1 MTRSERLLD
10 LLQALRRRKRPVS
23 GAVLAAEIGVS
34 IRTLYRDIA
43 SLQAQGAEIAG
54 EPGIGYVLKPGF
66 LLPPLMFSAEE
77 IESLVL
83 GSRWVAA
90 RADNRLAA
98 AARDAMAKIA
108 AVLPAAARAELDG
121 STLMIGPG
129 RNPRAAPGLATIR
142 QAMREE
148 RKVELRYRDGQGA
161 ASQRVIWPFALGF
174 FDESQVVVAWCQLR
188 QDYRHFRIDRA
199 DDLHLLD
206 ERYPRRRQILMKE
219 WRAMQGMPPLES

>member
-90 RADNRLAA
+90 RADNMLAA

-206 ERYPRRRQILMKE
+206 ERYPRSRQILMKE

>member
-1 MTRSERLLD
+1 MARSERLLD

-23 GAVLAAEIGVS
+23 GALLAAETGVS

-43 SLQAQGAEIAG
+43 SLQAQGAEITG
-54 EPGIGYVLKPGF
+54 EPGMGYVLKPGF

-77 IESLVL
+77 IEALVL

-90 RADNRLAA
+90 RADTRLAA

-108 AVLPAAARAELDG
+108 AVLPAPARAELDG

-129 RNPRAAPGLATIR
+129 RSPRAAPGLALIR

-148 RKVELRYRDGQGA
+148 RKVEMRYRDGQGA

-174 FDESQVVVAWCQLR
+174 FAESQVVAAWCQLR

-199 DDLHLLD
+199 EDLRLLD
-206 ERYPRRRQILMKE
+206 EHYPRRRQILMKA
-219 WRAMQGMPPLES
+219 WRARQDMTPLEQ